1 MAYTDNQKINNVIR
15 NAIYLLEEADESL
28 WRAVSSLTSAA
39 KLCIDKE
46 AYRQSSTG
54 AYAEAM
60 ARAVDSERS
69 CILKLLEALK
79 KDLQSYAEDYFPA
92 EEEEE

>member
-1 MAYTDNQKINNVIR
+1 MVYTDNQKINNDIDS
-15 NAIYLLEEADESL
+15 AIFLLEEVDESL
-28 WRAVSSLTSAA
+28 WRAVSSLSGIAR
-39 KLCIDKE
+39 LCIDKE
-46 AYRQSSTG
+46 TYRQSSTG

-69 CILKLLEALK
+69 CVLKLLEALK
-79 KDLQSYAEDYFPA
+79 RDLQSYAEDYFPV

>member
-1 MAYTDNQKINNVIR
+1 MAYTDNQKINKDIE

-28 WRAVSSLTSAA
+28 WKATSSLTSIA

-46 AYRQSSTG
+46 TYRQSSTG

-60 ARAVDSERS
+60 ARAVDAERS
-69 CILKLLEALK
+69 TILKIHEALT
-79 KDLQSYAEDYFPA
+79 KDLRSYIEDYFPEEEA
-92 EEEEE
+92 EE